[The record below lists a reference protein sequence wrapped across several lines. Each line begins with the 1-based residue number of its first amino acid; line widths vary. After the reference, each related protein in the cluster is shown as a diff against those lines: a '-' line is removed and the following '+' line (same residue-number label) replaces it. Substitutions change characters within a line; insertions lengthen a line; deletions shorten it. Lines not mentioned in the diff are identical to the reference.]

1 MRRVIIAGFALL
13 FPIFGIQT
21 DGQSVEARLVTMTL
35 EQKVAQMFMVSFYG
49 THLTEIERDFLADVQ
64 PGAVVLFG
72 KNIESPEQVSR
83 LTNDYQKTI
92 LDGGEIPLFIAVDQE
107 GGRIQHLQ
115 DGFTRFPLPSLW
127 TATQNTELAYQVG
140 EAMATE
146 MRAVG
151 VNMNLAPV
159 ADLNTNIDNP
169 IIGRRS
175 FGSDVELV
183 TPILTHFIQGLQDNG
198 VMATVKHFPGHGDTS
213 SDSHIELPIIEH
225 SRERLNAVEFRPFV
239 SAIEA
244 GVDVTMVS
252 HIWFTT
258 LDNEQIP
265 ASLSHNIVTRLLR
278 DEMHYD
284 GIIMTDALDM
294 DAIDTVYTAGGSAIQ
309 AILAGNDLIAIGAHV
324 GTQTIKMAIADVVA
338 AVQDGRITESQID
351 ASVMRIL
358 TAKEK
363 YGVFKWRP
371 LDPMLVD
378 ERLNL
383 EAHDA
388 LVTQLIEQGVTVVGG
403 ANDAIPLQGNV
414 AIIYPATRP
423 TIATECSGIDGDV
436 KYTGVSD
443 SPSDEEISWAISA
456 SQTADTVIVFTQN
469 AIGNPRQ
476 QTLVEALPQYETI
489 VVALWDI
496 RDMLVFPDVTGY
508 VLGYSPMLRTT
519 VVICDILVGRLS
531 AQGTLPIIYND

>member
-1 MRRVIIAGFALL
+1 MRRLIIAGFVLL
-13 FPIFGIQT
+13 HLIYGIQA
-21 DGQSVEARLVTMTL
+21 DGQSVEARLATMTL

-49 THLTEIERDFLADVQ
+49 TQLTEVERDFLIDVQ

-83 LTNDYQKTI
+83 LTNEYQKTI

-115 DGFTRFPLPSLW
+115 EGFTRFPLPSLW
-127 TATQNTELAYQVG
+127 TATQNTELAYQIG
-140 EAMATE
+140 EAMAIE

-175 FGSDVELV
+175 FGSEVELV
-183 TPILTHFIQGLQDNG
+183 TPILTHFIRGLQDNG

-225 SRERLNAVEFRPFV
+225 SRERLNVVEFLPFV

-252 HIWFTT
+252 HIWFTE
-258 LDNEQIP
+258 LDTEQIP

-278 DEMHYD
+278 DEMNYD

-294 DAIDTVYTAGGSAIQ
+294 DAIDTVYTAGESAIQ

-324 GTQTIKMAIADVVA
+324 GTQTIKMAIADVVV

-358 TAKEK
+358 LAKEK
-363 YGVFKWRP
+363 YGVFDWQS
-371 LDPMLVD
+371 LDPFEVN

-388 LVTQLIEQGVTVVGG
+388 LVTQLFEQGVTVVGD
-403 ANDAIPLQGNV
+403 ANDVIPLQGNV

-423 TIATECSGIDGDV
+423 TIATECSGIDGNI

-443 SPSDEEISWAISA
+443 SPSDEEISWAITA
-456 SQTADTVIVFTQN
+456 SQMADTVIVFTQN
-469 AIGNPRQ
+469 AISNPRQ
-476 QTLVEALPQYETI
+476 QALVEALPQYETI
-489 VVALWDI
+489 VVALWDTS
-496 RDMLVFPDVTGY
+496 DMLVFPEVSGY

-519 VVICDILVGRLS
+519 AIICDILVGRLS
-531 AQGTLPIIYND
+531 AQGTLPITYND